1 MIVLRSYISV
11 SYTEL
16 VTVDLGEQL
25 ADLNGKIILG
35 KVQII
40 NGIILTEQEDDVFID
55 KIRQQDKIK
64 NELEKTLA
72 SESLMIVV

>member
-1 MIVLRSYISV
+1 V